1 MFINSENEEDGPM
14 NSQEYRAIANN
25 LFQETYASLSRKNNA
40 AQQSLACLEHDF
52 SIIETPIGD
61 DDDLFWNC

>member
-1 MFINSENEEDGPM
+1 M